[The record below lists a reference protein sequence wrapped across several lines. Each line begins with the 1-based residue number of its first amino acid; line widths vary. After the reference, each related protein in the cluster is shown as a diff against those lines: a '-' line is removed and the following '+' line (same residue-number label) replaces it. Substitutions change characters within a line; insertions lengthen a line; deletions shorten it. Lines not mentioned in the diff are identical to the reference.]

1 MNTSE
6 FILLEEVPGIEEY
19 QNLRVICGLSPRSL
33 EAASKGLPNSLFSI
47 TIRDQDSLIGIGRVV
62 GDGGCN
68 LEVVDIAV
76 HPEFQQ
82 RGIGQ
87 MIMTRIMAFIENNA
101 PVSAYVSLIADD
113 HSPALY
119 SKYGFE
125 LTTPR
130 SVGMALKVNARDT

>member
-47 TIRDQDSLIGIGRVV
+47 TIRDQDSLIGMGRVV